1 MEDNLPAFERAGV
14 AYLALGGVGLEGV
27 WEDMRVIG
35 RFLRREERAGA
46 LIADMQQRMAR
57 IAARRRQAVERPRVH
72 WEWSAHPVVAARRSW
87 ITEMLTLAGA
97 ENVYSDLDV
106 ESVRVAPEEAIAR
119 QPDADPLAAG
129 ELISSGTLTNSA
141 PIAAGETWRAEVEGI
156 ALSPLT
162 LLT

>member
-1 MEDNLPAFERAGV
+1 MLIDELPAFKVRLSKNGEVVEEGSGKNSLRSPALCV
-14 AYLALGGVGLEGV
+14 AELA
-27 WEDMRVIG
+27 
-35 RFLRREERAGA
+35 A
-46 LIADMQQRMAR
+46 
-57 IAARRRQAVERPRVH
+57 
-72 WEWSAHPVVAARRSW
+72 
-87 ITEMLTLAGA
+87 
-97 ENVYSDLDV
+97 
-106 ESVRVAPEEAIAR
+106 AIAR